1 MSIAAYVPA
10 PYERRVREGPKPYA
24 GFCVFRDQP
33 PGTRSVASTA
43 KAISKSA
50 KLAYHWSATHDW
62 LARAAAWDREQDRI
76 ALQARKDE
84 IERIN
89 RMHINIAEQMLQ
101 SVEQCCPPWP
111 PKACI
116 STRLQWVQT
125 ATKIQ
130 RDAAGVSEPDRRMVL
145 AGDPDAP
152 VQHEVSDLM
161 ANLPPELILEARD
174 LAIKVAMAKARAAAR
189 VRGPTALPRGNF
201 EG

>member
-101 SVEQCCPPWP
+101 SVEQCLPAAAAQLARSPRPRSRNGYRLPPRSSGTLRASQSLTGVWSWP
-111 PKACI
+111 ATRTPPC
-116 STRLQWVQT
+116 STRSQT
-125 ATKIQ
+125 
-130 RDAAGVSEPDRRMVL
+130 SW
-145 AGDPDAP
+145 
-152 VQHEVSDLM
+152 
-161 ANLPPELILEARD
+161 
-174 LAIKVAMAKARAAAR
+174 
-189 VRGPTALPRGNF
+189 PTCRPS
-201 EG
+201 